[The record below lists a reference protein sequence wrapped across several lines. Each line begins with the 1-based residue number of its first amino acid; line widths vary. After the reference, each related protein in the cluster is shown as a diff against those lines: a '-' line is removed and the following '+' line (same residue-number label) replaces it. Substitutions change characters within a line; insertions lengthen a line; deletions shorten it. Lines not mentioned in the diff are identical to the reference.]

1 MDDLEATTESLFG
14 FRLSAAVFH
23 NSICSQYL
31 NVAWGSNIS
40 KSREESQGET
50 GHSGEKNLGAKEWQ
64 SRSTGVMLFI

>member
-40 KSREESQGET
+40 KSREESHRGKQDTQERKIWEQRNG
-50 GHSGEKNLGAKEWQ
+50 KV
-64 SRSTGVMLFI
+64 GVQE